1 MNIAEIGKNAGLVWK
16 TLHQKASPNAANLK
30 KLTGLDDKNL
40 CLALGWLAREGKI
53 NFHSEKRSA
62 TIDLK

>member
-1 MNIAEIGKNAGLVWK
+1 MNIVEIGKNAGLIWK
-16 TLHQKASPNAANLK
+16 TLNQKGSQTASGLR

-53 NFHSEKRSA
+53 NFHSEKRS
-62 TIDLK
+62 TMIVLK